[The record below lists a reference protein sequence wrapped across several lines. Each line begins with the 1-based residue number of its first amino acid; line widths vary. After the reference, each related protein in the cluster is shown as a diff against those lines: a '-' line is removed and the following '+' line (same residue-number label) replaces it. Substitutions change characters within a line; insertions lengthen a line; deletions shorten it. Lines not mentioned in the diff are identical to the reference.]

1 MPTYPSSEALLQDAE
16 LRIDRYGAD
25 HGIIVVEGPDDKR
38 LLCTKTVH
46 QGQIITTGG
55 KVFLLE
61 AHRVAAER
69 KIDSVV
75 FLTDCD
81 YEVGHGELSAQLNLI
96 ISKNA
101 DIESDLLENGGFKR
115 LVVELVAAALDSE
128 EAAESIARE
137 VEDRSVAIAE
147 VIGRLRIVAR
157 THGFEIDTDIKYRKY
172 RQRHTATVDEEKLIR
187 TVIQGSPDCA
197 MKSEEVKEI
206 VSKLPRHY
214 HNCNGHDLVAATNH
228 VLRDDYGVRNETPES
243 LERLLRT
250 STPKSVF
257 EELDVARYLR
267 RWEQQHKRKILDT
280 N

>member
-101 DIESDLLENGGFKR
+101 DIESDLLEM
-115 LVVELVAAALDSE
+115 VDS
-128 EAAESIARE
+128 S
-137 VEDRSVAIAE
+137 D
-147 VIGRLRIVAR
+147 
-157 THGFEIDTDIKYRKY
+157 
-172 RQRHTATVDEEKLIR
+172 
-187 TVIQGSPDCA
+187 
-197 MKSEEVKEI
+197 
-206 VSKLPRHY
+206 
-214 HNCNGHDLVAATNH
+214 
-228 VLRDDYGVRNETPES
+228 
-243 LERLLRT
+243 
-250 STPKSVF
+250 
-257 EELDVARYLR
+257 
-267 RWEQQHKRKILDT
+267 W
-280 N
+280 